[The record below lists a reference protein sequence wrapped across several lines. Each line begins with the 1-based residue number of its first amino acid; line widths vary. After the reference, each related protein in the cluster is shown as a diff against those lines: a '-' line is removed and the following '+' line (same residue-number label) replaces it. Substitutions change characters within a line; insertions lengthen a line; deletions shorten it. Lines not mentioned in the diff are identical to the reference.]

1 VSPPPVIA
9 DAAPEPRL
17 LVSSSATLG
26 RSSGARESVAPAVG
40 DNAFVGIGFIIA
52 STVFFAGSDVA
63 AKLLT
68 HTIPPVEIA
77 WMRYV
82 VFCLMVLPAVAWT
95 GGRRGLATTR
105 LPIQILRALG
115 MVSSAVVFMVALGHL
130 PVAEATAINF
140 VSPIFITA
148 LSIPLLGEKVGL
160 RRWIAAA
167 VGLAGVLIV
176 VQPGGASFQLAALL
190 PAVSAAIW
198 ACSAILTRMMS
209 SEKPEVTL
217 AWSAIVGFAVLTV
230 AAPYAWV
237 TPNATEIWYGLLMG
251 VGSTI
256 GHWLLVLGY
265 RRAGAS
271 LLAPFSY
278 TQLVWASGLGF
289 LVFGAVPGLWTLV
302 GGAVIAASGLYT
314 AHRERVRAQMERF
327 GKAV

>member
-1 VSPPPVIA
+1 VIA
-9 DAAPEPRL
+9 DAAVEPRL
-17 LVSSSATLG
+17 VAPSSAPLVKAHAA
-26 RSSGARESVAPAVG
+26 RANGAAVG
-40 DNAFVGIGFIIA
+40 DNAFLGIGFIIA

-105 LPIQILRALG
+105 LPMQILRALG

-198 ACSAILTRMMS
+198 ACSAILTRLMS

-217 AWSAIVGFAVLTV
+217 AWSAIVGFVALTV
-230 AAPYAWV
+230 AVPYAWV
-237 TPNATEIWYGLLMG
+237 TPNAMELWYGLIMG

-289 LVFGAVPGLWTLV
+289 LVFSAIPGLWTLV

-314 AHRERVRAQMERF
+314 AHRERVRAQMERSA
-327 GKAV
+327 KAA

>member
-1 VSPPPVIA
+1 MVFP
-9 DAAPEPRL
+9 
-17 LVSSSATLG
+17 
-26 RSSGARESVAPAVG
+26 SVA
-40 DNAFVGIGFIIA
+40 
-52 STVFFAGSDVA
+52 
-63 AKLLT
+63 
-68 HTIPPVEIA
+68 
-77 WMRYV
+77 WR
-82 VFCLMVLPAVAWT
+82 

-105 LPIQILRALG
+105 LPMQILRALG

-198 ACSAILTRMMS
+198 ACSAILTRLMS

-217 AWSAIVGFAVLTV
+217 AWSAIIGFVALTV
-230 AAPYAWV
+230 AVPYAWV
-237 TPNATEIWYGLLMG
+237 TPNAMELWYGLIMG

-289 LVFGAVPGLWTLV
+289 LVFGAIPGLWTLV

-314 AHRERVRAQMERF
+314 AHRERVRAQMERSA
-327 GKAV
+327 KAA